1 MRIPDMAFPR
11 AKKLSFWLLIPSI
24 FFMFSSMMTGGGVG
38 AG

>member
-11 AKKLSFWLLIPSI
+11 AKNLRFWLLIPSI
-24 FFMFSSMMTGGGVG
+24 FFMSCSMMSGGGVG